1 MTSDLGIDRLLQV
14 KVPVTDVRTAAQWYA
29 RLLDMRLVMEFA
41 EEDELRGVV
50 LEEPQTRVRIALRDR
65 AHASSRPVL
74 SGFDLLNLE
83 MISLEASRAVVE
95 LDVVA
100 RFQASITYNRQGTGT
115 YDNEDGVMLFQD
127 EVEESVSGDH
137 DTRLAV
143 EVTFKDIDPASF
155 KVVKVSFEGEDTIK
169 VYADEDW

>member
-65 AHASSRPVL
+65 DRAHASSRPVL
-74 SGFDLLNLE
+74 SGFDLLNVE
-83 MISLEASRAVVE
+83 MVSLEALEAFAQRCDQ
-95 LDVVA
+95 LG
-100 RFQASITYNRQGTGT
+100 INTTG
-115 YDNEDGVMLFQD
+115 V
-127 EVEESVSGDH
+127 H
-137 DTRLAV
+137 H
-143 EVTFKDIDPASF
+143 
-155 KVVKVSFEGEDTIK
+155 FEGGAGMDVPDPDGTVIRFHFAPGRPSFVGFRSDSEGRHVPYGEPSLTGVAVMGD
-169 VYADEDW
+169 